1 MNKIKKISQLP
12 PFSGLSKNLTMLAV
26 RKDTGETVKF
36 EFEDFL
42 AELTKGVVVPAL
54 ADELNI
60 NGEAITSHTQ
70 NALLETAGGDKSIK
84 NGTARI
90 RSFRGTN
97 SGVPASNAKIIATGF
112 NLANPANINGQQLTV
127 TVVKGVFGSYGSA
140 EQNNGYLFTLPNNVI
155 VVPTSVKQNGS
166 AVPTRTVDGI
176 TYYLPSQNGTMVATF
191 ASDVVMSNVCCHICW
206 SNYRDLDHE
215 AYSASELN
223 LSSVITSAGGTL
235 KRANGL
241 GGFVC
246 DEIKFGTSSAERQ
259 WYRRVGEVALSS
271 LNFAAVVAENSETT
285 YKYSA
290 EIPGFK
296 AGGIYQLVGSSLT
309 AYVSEKALIIE
320 TNQESLSGVNLQG
333 SVKFELETPVT
344 GTHSLTGEITVN
356 DFGLIMLSTA
366 SAASEIDFD
375 IDFQTMWKDFIK
387 NLSTEFDREGSV
399 IATAINA
406 IARKIDSIERN
417 LSGKMQKLSVEELN
431 ISRKFNAKLAGG
443 NFKIHGNG
451 SPQENALIPEFIGQ
465 EYYDLTNNKKY
476 EAFGVDSA
484 DNWIVMN

>member
-1 MNKIKKISQLP
+1 MNETKKISQLP
-12 PFSGLSKNLTMLAV
+12 KFSGMSEQLTILAV

-36 EFEDFL
+36 EFIDFID
-42 AELTKGVVVPAL
+42 ELKKGVVIPAL

-60 NGEAITSHTQ
+60 NGEAITPHTQ
-70 NALLETAGGDKSIK
+70 NALIETAGGDKSIK
-84 NGTARI
+84 SGKARI
-90 RSFRGTN
+90 KSFRGTN
-97 SGVPASNAKIIATGF
+97 SGVPASNAKIVATGF
-112 NLANPANINGQQLTV
+112 NLANPANISGHSITIN
-127 TVVKGVFGSYGSA
+127 VVRGMFGSYGSA
-140 EQNNGYLFTLPNNVI
+140 EQNNGYVFTLPDNSI
-155 VVPTSVKQNGS
+155 VVPASVKQNGS
-166 AVPTRTVDGI
+166 AVPTQSVNGI
-176 TYYLPSQNGTMVATF
+176 TYYLPSQNGAMVATF

-206 SNYRDLDHE
+206 SNYRDTDHE
-215 AYSASELN
+215 AYAVSEIN
-223 LSSVITSAGGTL
+223 LSSVITSVGGTL
-235 KRANGL
+235 KRASGS

-246 DEIKFGTSSAERQ
+246 DEIKFGDTSAERQ

-271 LNFAAVVAENSETT
+271 LNFVAVVAENGETA

-296 AGGIYQLVGSSLT
+296 ANGIYQLVGSSLT

-320 TNQESLSGVNLQG
+320 TNQENLSGVNLQG
-333 SVKFELETPVT
+333 NVKFELETPVT

-366 SAASEIDFD
+366 STASEIDFD

-399 IATAINA
+399 IATALNA
-406 IARKIDSIERN
+406 IAKKINSIERN
-417 LSGKMQKLSVEELN
+417 LSGKMQKLSVEELE

-476 EAFGVDSA
+476 EAFGVTSA